1 MIVVEIFF
9 YQGKRKQI
17 PMDADDKEEDNI
29 LMGSKGKADE
39 SMLRDLG
46 K

>member
-1 MIVVEIFF
+1 
-9 YQGKRKQI
+9 
-17 PMDADDKEEDNI
+17 MDSEDKEEDNI
-29 LMGSKGKADE
+29 LKAAQTDPDE